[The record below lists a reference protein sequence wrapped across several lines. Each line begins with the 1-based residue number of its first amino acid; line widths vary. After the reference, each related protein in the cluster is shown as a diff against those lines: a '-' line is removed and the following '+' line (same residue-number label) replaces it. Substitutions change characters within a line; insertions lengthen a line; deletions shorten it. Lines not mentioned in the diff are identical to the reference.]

1 MAGEGGKKNPYG
13 VTNDPM
19 RGATNPLQSDSAGV
33 DTSLKRKQRQSL
45 EDEVNKPDPVG
56 DFVRRIT
63 GANREK
69 KKTGF

>member
-1 MAGEGGKKNPYG
+1 MPGDITFKG
-13 VTNDPM
+13 
-19 RGATNPLQSDSAGV
+19 RGNGAVPEPKPEPTLKAKQKQSIV
-33 DTSLKRKQRQSL
+33 
-45 EDEVNKPDPVG
+45 EEYNKPDPVG